1 MKQISVERSIEELV
15 QWVRQAD
22 RILFYTGAG
31 ISVPSGIPDFRSPG
45 GLWEKYD
52 PYEYATLR
60 AFKNQPAKVW
70 VFLRD
75 LFFTFRD
82 KEPNVAH
89 KALVEVEQLLGK
101 DKVFIATQNIDSLHQ
116 RAGSTNV
123 FELHGSNDNLHCLS
137 CAFEEPTDV
146 KHFNEDPYPI
156 CPKCSY
162 PLKPKVTF
170 FDEGLDRSVFNSVK
184 KIASESELLI
194 GVGSS
199 LEVHPASSIF
209 LSSKKN
215 KAHFNLTRTNYAHLI
230 NYLILGDVVETLP
243 LFVEALRK
251 LIASNNH

>member
-1 MKQISVERSIEELV
+1 MSLQRSIKELAQRV
-15 QWVRQAD
+15 ITAD
-22 RILFYTGAG
+22 RVLFYTGAG

-52 PYEYATLR
+52 PFEYATLK

-75 LFFTFRD
+75 LFFTFGN

-89 KALVEVEQLLGK
+89 KALVEIEQLLGRE
-101 DKVFIATQNIDSLHQ
+101 KVYIATQNIDSLHQ

-137 CAFEEPTDV
+137 CTFEEPTEE
-146 KHFNEDPYPI
+146 KHFREDPYPT

-170 FDEGLDRSVFNSVK
+170 FDEGLDRSVFNEVK
-184 KIASESELLI
+184 KIASESELII

-209 LSSKKN
+209 LSSKNK
-215 KAHFNLTRTNYAHLI
+215 KAHFNLTQTRYDHLI
-230 NYLILGDVVETLP
+230 DNIVLGDAAETLP
-243 LFVEALRK
+243 LFVETLK
-251 LIASNNH
+251 SLITSSIHLE